1 MDNKHPALI
10 IACDFIKANLHL
22 KISML
27 DLKHHTKYSERSL
40 QLIFK
45 KHLNKSPFEYI
56 EEQRL
61 LKAHALAKSA
71 TGFDLAIYGQEM
83 DNATAALSRMN
94 MLIHNAAGAE
104 IKNNNTL
111 STPEFKN
118 NTGGSPS
125 ET

>member
-1 MDNKHPALI
+1 MDNKHPLLTS
-10 IACDFIKANLHL
+10 ACEYIEINLHL

-61 LKAHALAKSA
+61 LKAYELIKQHKQSKNTTDIASEVGFRHLGRFSVNFKRRFGIHPSALARS
-71 TGFDLAIYGQEM
+71 
-83 DNATAALSRMN
+83 
-94 MLIHNAAGAE
+94 
-104 IKNNNTL
+104 
-111 STPEFKN
+111 
-118 NTGGSPS
+118 
-125 ET
+125 

>member
-1 MDNKHPALI
+1 MDNKHPALQN
-10 IACDFIKANLHL
+10 ACDFIKANLHL

-61 LKAHALAKSA
+61 LRAYELIKQHKQSKKTTDIARKVGFRHLGRFSVNFKRRFGIHPSVLARS
-71 TGFDLAIYGQEM
+71 
-83 DNATAALSRMN
+83 
-94 MLIHNAAGAE
+94 
-104 IKNNNTL
+104 
-111 STPEFKN
+111 
-118 NTGGSPS
+118 
-125 ET
+125 

>member
-40 QLIFK
+40 QLMFK

-61 LKAHALAKSA
+61 LKAYELIKQHKQSKKTTYIAIEVGFRHLGRFSVNFKKRFGIHPSVLARS
-71 TGFDLAIYGQEM
+71 
-83 DNATAALSRMN
+83 
-94 MLIHNAAGAE
+94 
-104 IKNNNTL
+104 
-111 STPEFKN
+111 
-118 NTGGSPS
+118 
-125 ET
+125 

>member
-10 IACDFIKANLHL
+10 IACDLIKANLLL

-61 LKAHALAKSA
+61 LKAHELIKQYKQSKKTTHIATEVGFRHLGRFSVNFKKRFGIHPSVLARS
-71 TGFDLAIYGQEM
+71 
-83 DNATAALSRMN
+83 
-94 MLIHNAAGAE
+94 
-104 IKNNNTL
+104 
-111 STPEFKN
+111 
-118 NTGGSPS
+118 
-125 ET
+125 

>member
-27 DLKHHTKYSERSL
+27 DLKHHTKYTERSL

-56 EEQRL
+56 EEQRF
-61 LKAHALAKSA
+61 LKAHELIKQYKQSKKTTHIASEVGFRHLGRFSVKFKKRFGVSASDLAKKDS
-71 TGFDLAIYGQEM
+71 
-83 DNATAALSRMN
+83 N
-94 MLIHNAAGAE
+94 
-104 IKNNNTL
+104 
-111 STPEFKN
+111 
-118 NTGGSPS
+118 
-125 ET
+125 

>member
-10 IACDFIKANLHL
+10 IAFDFIKDHLHL

-27 DLKHHTKYSERSL
+27 DLKQQTKYSERSL

-61 LKAHALAKSA
+61 LKAHALIKQYKQSKKTTHIA
-71 TGFDLAIYGQEM
+71 TEVGFRHLGRFSVNFKKRFGIRPSVLAR
-83 DNATAALSRMN
+83 S
-94 MLIHNAAGAE
+94 
-104 IKNNNTL
+104 
-111 STPEFKN
+111 
-118 NTGGSPS
+118 
-125 ET
+125 